1 MEVNLPQGEKLG
13 PESISASP
21 GGSVADY
28 FCQCQELRTN
38 LEPGAVSCIGID
50 EETDAV
56 VLESELDCTPG
67 RCEIVR
73 FSDYQDTLAAKLD
86 QDLGQMAALGSSD
99 EQDLATD
106 DVRHALYSRDT
117 DRMPG
122 NEFSS

>member
-1 MEVNLPQGEKLG
+1 MEVNLRQSEKLG
-13 PESISASP
+13 RERISASP
-21 GGSVADY
+21 GGSVANY

-38 LEPGAVSCIGID
+38 LEPGAVSSIGID

-67 RCEIVR
+67 RCEIIC

-86 QDLGQMAALGSSD
+86 QDLGQMAALGSGD

-106 DVRHALYSRDT
+106 DVSHALYSRNT
-117 DRMPG
+117 GRVLG
-122 NEFSS
+122 NELSS